1 MTSTSSD
8 SSSRLALADEPASD
22 AFGRALAACVVAGFV
37 RHGDRAP
44 GSFTIH
50 FSGDLGAGKTTIVRA
65 LLRGLGVEGRIKSP
79 TYTLV
84 EPYVVEMPKSVES
97 RQGVKLHCYHFDFY
111 RFEDPHEWLD
121 AGFRDYFSDA
131 ALRLVEWPER
141 ARSEDGSLL
150 PPADLHVSIDG
161 APVGRIVR
169 WTTPTAL
176 GATWLTTW
184 SGPADLATPSHPA
197 ADDSSS
203 AA

>member
-1 MTSTSSD
+1 MTLPSADFPPS
-8 SSSRLALADEPASD
+8 LALADESASD
-22 AFGRALAACVVAGFV
+22 AFGRALAACVVTGFGL
-37 RHGDRAP
+37 HGDSAP
-44 GSFTIH
+44 GGFTIH
-50 FSGDLGAGKTTIVRA
+50 FSGELGAGKTTIVRA

-97 RQGVKLHCYHFDFY
+97 RQDVKLHCYHFDFY

-141 ARSEDGSLL
+141 ARSEDGGLL
-150 PPADLHVSIDG
+150 PPADLHVSIEAAG
-161 APVGRIVR
+161 AGRVVR
-169 WTTPTAL
+169 WSTPSAL
-176 GATWLTTW
+176 GAAWL
-184 SGPADLATPSHPA
+184 SRASLAAPSRPA
-197 ADDSSS
+197 AGSSSS